1 MLKRALALIL
11 ALCMVFAL
19 TACKSK
25 DKEEE
30 TTVQSNEEVLTEV
43 VTNEEGETVNVP
55 VEDESK
61 DETTVEDAQQ
71 AENTDKNES
80 KPAVSNNK
88 APANTNK
95 TAAQKGLN
103 STNPAEVAAFYVKAR
118 NASMSNAPKGNQVM
132 KLSGKIEGEGGI
144 GKLLEIGQGII
155 DKALANNSVP
165 TDFIPAGGYSDLR
178 ASDITSCSAK
188 VQGNYTVVT
197 VHLKDQTDG
206 PNGNKTNGGA
216 VSRGI
221 GTLGSIDE
229 ALKELGGA
237 QITEGRD
244 KLTLTY
250 TDAHFTVK
258 IDNNSGRIVSGT
270 WHYLVK
276 INISEAKIK
285 LGLSLP
291 VKGLRAGVD
300 YTVTI

>member
-1 MLKRALALIL
+1 MKKALALVL
-11 ALCMVFAL
+11 ALCMVFAF
-19 TACKSK
+19 TACKSE

-30 TTVQSNEEVLTEV
+30 TTVQSNEEVITEV
-43 VTNEEGETVNVP
+43 VTNEDGEAVNVV
-55 VEDESK
+55 VEDETN
-61 DETTVEDAQQ
+61 DETEKAEDAQQ
-71 AENTDKNES
+71 TESSNDKES
-80 KPAVSNNK
+80 KPAASNNK
-88 APANTNK
+88 APANSNK
-95 TAAQKGLN
+95 PAAQKGLN
-103 STNPAEVAAFYVKAR
+103 STNPADVAAFYVKAR

-132 KLSGKIEGEGGI
+132 KLAGKIEGEGGI

-178 ASDITSCSAK
+178 ASDIKSCSAK

-197 VHLKDQTDG
+197 VTLKDQTDG

-258 IDNNSGRIVSGT
+258 IDNNTGRIVSGT